1 MVYVV
6 LKREQERTRY
16 DRFSLI
22 LSVVA
27 VLAIAGVGSFLLKA
41 QTTNNS
47 AIIQPVTDMVY
58 EQSVSKEQLKININ
72 TATKEE
78 LMLLSGIG
86 ENKAENII
94 LYRKQTPFT
103 SIQDITKVSGI
114 GEKIYKELAD
124 KICVE

>member
-1 MVYVV
+1 MVHDV
-6 LKREQERTRY
+6 LKREQERTKY
-16 DRFSLI
+16 DRLSLI

-47 AIIQPVTDMVY
+47 AIIQPVTDIVY
-58 EQSVSKEQLKININ
+58 EQSASKDQMKININ

-94 LYRKQTPFT
+94 LYRQRTSFT

-114 GEKIYKELAD
+114 GEKIYKEIAD

>member
-1 MVYVV
+1 MVHII
-6 LKREQERTRY
+6 LEQEQNRRKY
-16 DRFSLI
+16 DRLSLV
-22 LSVVA
+22 LSITA

-41 QTTNNS
+41 QTQNNS
-47 AIIQPVTDMVY
+47 AIIKPATDTVY
-58 EQSVSKEQLKININ
+58 EQSISKEQLKININ

-94 LYRKQTPFT
+94 LYRERMPF
-103 SIQDITKVSGI
+103 SSVKDITKVSGI
-114 GEKIYKELAD
+114 GEKIYKEIAD

>member
-1 MVYVV
+1 MVHII
-6 LKREQERTRY
+6 LEQEQNRRKY
-16 DRFSLI
+16 DRLSLV
-22 LSVVA
+22 LSITA

-94 LYRKQTPFT
+94 LYRERTPF
-103 SIQDITKVSGI
+103 SSVKDITKVSGI
-114 GEKIYKELAD
+114 GEKIYKEIAD